1 MDDLNNINTQLLHGQ
16 KEISKELKYQNEE
29 VLPEVN
35 QQMDRNITKIK
46 KVNSKLDAF
55 MARSSNLCLMIT
67 LVLEI
72 VALVLIIIYF
82 P

>member
-1 MDDLNNINTQLLHGQ
+1 
-16 KEISKELKYQNEE
+16 
-29 VLPEVN
+29 
-35 QQMDRNITKIK
+35 MDRNITKIK